1 MQIKST
7 IELGYSHI
15 DSSMNL
21 FLKML
26 LAAIPN
32 FVMLSLTCLDTS
44 NRRLCLV
51 SKVRTYSLNGIYT
64 PLLKSNGRLSVH
76 FLVFYGILLN
86 TSIMVKNYFHFQ
98 VFPLIGIFNL
108 VVLLQL
114 LLLLAPFLLIL
125 WPTDQQYHNSVSLNW
140 YVDLRCAVLGRSP
153 Y

>member
-1 MQIKST
+1 
-7 IELGYSHI
+7 
-15 DSSMNL
+15 MNL

-125 WPTDQQYHNSVSLNW
+125 WPTDQQYHNSVALNW